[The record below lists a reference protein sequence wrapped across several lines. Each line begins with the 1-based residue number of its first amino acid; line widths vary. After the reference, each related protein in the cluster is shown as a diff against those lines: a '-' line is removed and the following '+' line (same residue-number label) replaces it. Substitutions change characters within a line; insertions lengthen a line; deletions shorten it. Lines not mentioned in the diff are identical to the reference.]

1 MFKNK
6 LIYDSLTLSLF
17 VFIFYLL
24 ARLTTDVPTKLSPTI
39 ILIFLFLIEL
49 LVNLSVKKINYKIA
63 KSIYVLIY
71 GCISFGLSMFL
82 ILFDFINI
90 PIFIAFILLIL
101 SGTVFA
107 LSFYTFKNK
116 YFHKRNS

>member
-6 LIYDSLTLSLF
+6 LIYDSLTSSLF

-90 PIFIAFILLIL
+90 PIFRAFILLIL